1 MKDEVHRAWKARFDE
16 RSARVLRTLSTFA
29 FRFSTLA
36 LLAMCFDAAASDPY
50 DAVNRVRAGGG
61 ACAEAKTLPPLKPQA
76 ALERVA
82 AELARGSDLDQGL
95 KAAGYRATRVQ
106 AISITGDARGA
117 WAESTI
123 RNYCERLQD
132 PAMTEVGVYQ
142 GSRRAWIVLAEP
154 FAPAVAMSQR
164 AAGGRVLE
172 LVNEARAV
180 PRYCGGREFKAAGPL
195 RWNDVLAGAGR
206 IHAED
211 MARNNYFSHSGRDG
225 SGPAQRIERAGYRYR
240 SIGENIAAG
249 QMKPEDVVAGWLK
262 SPGHC
267 ANLMNPVFT
276 EMGVAFAVEKNSR
289 LGVYWAQ
296 TFGAPR

>member
-1 MKDEVHRAWKARFDE
+1 MTHIPYPISHRGFWR
-16 RSARVLRTLSTFA
+16 LSTFA
-29 FRFSTLA
+29 
-36 LLAMCFDAAASDPY
+36 LLVVCFDAAASDLY

-61 ACAEAKTLPPLKPQA
+61 SCAEAKALPPLKPHG
-76 ALERVA
+76 ALERAA
-82 AELARGSDLDQGL
+82 AELARGSDLAQSL
-95 KAAGYRATRVQ
+95 KAAGYRATKVQ
-106 AISITGDARGA
+106 AISITGDAGDA
-117 WAESTI
+117 WPESTI

-142 GSRRAWIVLAEP
+142 GSRQAWIVLAAP
-154 FAPAVAMSQR
+154 FAPAVALSQQ
-164 AAGGRVLE
+164 AAGARVLE
-172 LVNEARAV
+172 LVNQARAA

-195 RWNDVLAGAGR
+195 RWNEVLAKASALHAG
-206 IHAED
+206 D

-225 SGPAQRIERAGYRYR
+225 SGPAQRIERTGYRYR

-267 ANLMNPVFT
+267 ANLMNPGFT

-296 TFGAPR
+296 TFGTPR

>member
-1 MKDEVHRAWKARFDE
+1 MRDEVHRAWKARFDE
-16 RSARVLRTLSTFA
+16 RSAGATFAFRLSTFA
-29 FRFSTLA
+29 
-36 LLAMCFDAAASDPY
+36 LLVVCLDAAASDPY
-50 DAVNRVRAGGG
+50 DAINQVRVGAGG
-61 ACAEAKTLPPLKPQA
+61 CAAKGLPPLKQQI

-82 AELARGSDLDQGL
+82 AGLGRGSDLEQSL

-123 RNYCERLQD
+123 RHYCERLQD

-142 GSRRAWIVLAEP
+142 GSRQAWIVLAAP
-154 FAPAVAMSQR
+154 FAPAVAMSQQ
-164 AAGGRVLE
+164 AAGGRVLD
-172 LVNEARAV
+172 LVNQARAV
-180 PRYCGGREFKAAGPL
+180 PRYCGGREFKAARPL
-195 RWNDVLAGAGR
+195 RWNEVLASAGR
-206 IHAED
+206 LHAED

-225 SGPAQRIERAGYRYR
+225 SGPAQRIERAGYRYH

-276 EMGVAFAVEKNSR
+276 EMGVAFAVEKSSR

-296 TFGAPR
+296 TFGTPR